1 MSVRDL
7 SIGFM
12 TKAGLARAVKGI
24 SFDIARGEIL
34 GLVGESGCGK
44 TVTALAMM
52 GLLPGNSQVTGVLE
66 FDLEDI
72 VKMNEEEVRKLR
84 GDEISMVFQEPLTSL
99 NPLWKVGRQIDENLQ
114 MHTDLDR
121 KARFARVV
129 ELINDVGLPDPERLY
144 HKYPHEL
151 SGGMRQRIAIAIAI
165 ACRPKLIITDEPTT
179 ALDVTIQAQI
189 LELLK
194 KINDETGSSII
205 FISHNLDLVR
215 EICSSVCV
223 MYAGFIVEKSPVE
236 VLFSRPDHPYTIG
249 LMKAIPR
256 RESKGKKLTDIPGKV
271 PSINDRLPGCPFHP
285 RCSYAF
291 ERCRAEIPRFVS
303 LSDDHYSMCFLAG
316 ESRSNT
322 PRLKPGA
329 CKSSI

>member
-7 SIGFM
+7 SIGFR

-165 ACRPKLIITDEPTT
+165 ACRPKLIIADEPTT
-179 ALDVTIQAQI
+179 ALDVTIQAQVVHQMK
-189 LELLK
+189 ELRVRYGAAMIVVTHNMGVASYISD
-194 KINDETGSSII
+194 KIGVMKDGRLIEWGSRDDVI
-205 FISHNLDLVR
+205 FRPR
-215 EICSSVCV
+215 E
-223 MYAGFIVEKSPVE
+223 E
-236 VLFSRPDHPYTIG
+236 YTRALLAAVPKLG
-249 LMKAIPR
+249 
-256 RESKGKKLTDIPGKV
+256 GK
-271 PSINDRLPGCPFHP
+271 
-285 RCSYAF
+285 
-291 ERCRAEIPRFVS
+291 RF
-303 LSDDHYSMCFLAG
+303 A
-316 ESRSNT
+316 R
-322 PRLKPGA
+322 
-329 CKSSI
+329 